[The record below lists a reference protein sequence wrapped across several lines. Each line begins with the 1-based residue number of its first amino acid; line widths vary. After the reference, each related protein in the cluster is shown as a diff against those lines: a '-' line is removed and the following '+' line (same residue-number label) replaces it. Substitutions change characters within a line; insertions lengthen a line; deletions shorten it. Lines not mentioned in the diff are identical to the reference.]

1 MKKHILLI
9 GVSSDAG
16 GGTKHLLSLIRFLLS
31 QDFKVT
37 LILPNNG
44 PLFEDFERLGI
55 NLFDIDTRKLSLRSL
70 LRIIF
75 ILKQFSPDL
84 IHTHGKGAGIYGRVG
99 NLFLRSKI
107 IHTFHGFYLGNEERV
122 RKFILLV
129 IEFILKYF
137 SDRLIAVS
145 KGELTYLVQKGISDH
160 SNTTLIYNGVK
171 EQEFAEA
178 ESTHESSRPIIG
190 TLSRIDYAKGID
202 LLVKTVFEFEKRGID
217 AEFHILGGTPNGFEK
232 YHQEILEFAH
242 KSNWV
247 SNRIFFHGEVQ
258 NPSAYLRKFDI
269 YLCTSRREG
278 FPLALLEAALCQKLI
293 VSTNV
298 CGCNE
303 IVEDGVTGFL
313 ASNLSPESIADTL
326 VQALSSSKKQQ
337 IINNCFQKV
346 RQEFSQS
353 RMLVKTSNLYM
364 QLLQDGKPDR
374 I

>member
-1 MKKHILLI
+1 MLI

-16 GGTKHLLSLIRFLLS
+16 GGTKHLFSLISYLLS
-31 QDFKVT
+31 QDFKVS

-44 PLFEDFERLGI
+44 PLFEDFERLEI
-55 NLFDIDTRKLSLRSL
+55 NLFDIDTRKLSLKSL

-75 ILKQFSPDL
+75 ILKQLSPDL
-84 IHTHGKGAGIYGRVG
+84 IHTHGKGAGIYGRVS
-99 NLFLRSKI
+99 NLFLRSKT

-129 IEFILKYF
+129 VELTLKHF

-145 KGELTYLVQKGISDH
+145 KGELTYLVKKRISNH
-160 SNTTLIYNGVK
+160 SNTTLIYNGVE

-178 ESTHESSRPIIG
+178 KSDQQSSRPVIG

-217 AEFHILGGTPNGFEK
+217 AEFHILGGTPKGFEK
-232 YHQEILEFAH
+232 YHQEILELTQ
-242 KSNWV
+242 KSKWV
-247 SNRIFFHGEVQ
+247 SNRIFFHGEVP
-258 NPSAYLRKFDI
+258 NPDAYLRKFDV

-278 FPLALLEAALCQKLI
+278 FPLALLEAGLCQKLI

-303 IVEDGVTGFL
+303 IIEEGLTGFL
-313 ASNLSPESIADTL
+313 AENLSPESIADAL
-326 VQALSSSKKQQ
+326 ARALSSNKNQQ
-337 IINNCFQKV
+337 IIDNCFQKV
-346 RQEFSQS
+346 SQEFSQS
-353 RMLVKTSNLYM
+353 KMLERTSNLYM